1 MCVCVCV
8 CVMTSIQT
16 NHYTSAV
23 SYLPQ
28 TECKLLNFSCGQ
40 ILYLDVGFDAFS
52 GHVPRARNVERARDF
67 SRLAARGSHDRLPLF
82 FGSILTKTTQ

>member
-1 MCVCVCV
+1 ML
-8 CVMTSIQT
+8 TSIREQT

-52 GHVPRARNVERARDF
+52 GHVA
-67 SRLAARGSHDRLPLF
+67 
-82 FGSILTKTTQ
+82 